1 MKSILI
7 KNIAGLVHSKNPIS
21 SALRGEALKQIDL
34 LENAY
39 LMIEDGIISDYGS
52 MDSIPERADGEIDAN
67 GGFVLPAFCDSHT
80 HLVFAAPREQEFVY
94 RIQGMSYQEIAERGG
109 GILNSARR
117 LQAIEEEALFDAS
130 QKRLFEVI
138 KTGTGAIE
146 IKSGYG
152 LTLEAEL
159 KMLRVIKRLKEI
171 SPIPVKSSFLGAHA
185 MPMEFRENR
194 EAYLSVIINE
204 MLPRIADQGLADYI
218 DVFCEKGF
226 YSVEELDR
234 ILEAGAKYGLIPKIH
249 TNQFNSMGG
258 IETAMKYKAL
268 SVDHL
273 EVLNEDEIRILS
285 QGNTIATL
293 LPSAPFFLNDEH
305 FPPARKMV
313 DAGIPI
319 ALASDYNPG
328 TSPSG
333 NMSFVLTLACI
344 KLRLLPEEAINAATV
359 NAAFALGLENEL
371 GTIQVGKKA
380 NLILTK
386 PIPSLAYLPYS
397 FGSSCIEK
405 VMIGKD
411 FF

>member
-1 MKSILI
+1 MKSVLI
-7 KNIAGLVHSKNPIS
+7 KNIAGLVHSKTPIS
-21 SALRGEALKQIDL
+21 KALRGEALKQIDL

-52 MDSIPERADGEIDAN
+52 MDSIPERADEEIDAN

-117 LQAIEEEALFDAS
+117 LQAMEEEALFDAS

-258 IETAMKYKAL
+258 IETAIKYKAL

-319 ALASDYNPG
+319 SLASDYNPG

-359 NAAFALGLENEL
+359 NAAFALGLEKEL

-405 VMIGKD
+405 VIVGKD

>member
-1 MKSILI
+1 MKNILI
-7 KNIAGLVHSKNPIS
+7 KNIAGLVHSKTPIS

-52 MDSIPERADGEIDAN
+52 MDSIPERADVEIDAN

-117 LQAIEEEALFDAS
+117 LQAMEEEALFDAS

-185 MPMEFRENR
+185 MPMEFREYR

-234 ILEAGAKYGLIPKIH
+234 ILEAGAKYSLIPKIH

-258 IETAMKYKAL
+258 IETAIKYKAL

-359 NAAFALGLENEL
+359 NAAFALGLEKEL

>member
-1 MKSILI
+1 MKNILI
-7 KNIAGLVHSKNPIS
+7 KNIAGLVHSKNPINQP
-21 SALRGEALKQIDL
+21 LRGEALKQIDL

-117 LQAIEEEALFDAS
+117 LQAMEEEALFDAS

-258 IETAMKYKAL
+258 IETAIKYKAL

-405 VMIGKD
+405 VMVGKD

>member
-1 MKSILI
+1 
-7 KNIAGLVHSKNPIS
+7 
-21 SALRGEALKQIDL
+21 
-34 LENAY
+34 
-39 LMIEDGIISDYGS
+39 
-52 MDSIPERADGEIDAN
+52 
-67 GGFVLPAFCDSHT
+67 
-80 HLVFAAPREQEFVY
+80 LVFAAPREQEFVY

-117 LQAIEEEALFDAS
+117 LQAMEEEALFDAS

-258 IETAMKYKAL
+258 IETAIKYKAL

-405 VMIGKD
+405 VMVGKD

>member
-1 MKSILI
+1 MKSVLI
-7 KNIAGLVHSKNPIS
+7 KNIAGLVHSKTPIS
-21 SALRGEALKQIDL
+21 KALRGEALKQIDL

-52 MDSIPERADGEIDAN
+52 MDSIPERADEEIDAN

-117 LQAIEEEALFDAS
+117 LQAMEEEALFDAS

-258 IETAMKYKAL
+258 IETAIKYKAL

-333 NMSFVLTLACI
+333 NMPFVLTLACI

-359 NAAFALGLENEL
+359 NAAFALGLEKEL

-405 VMIGKD
+405 VIVGKD